1 MKTTALRPDIC
12 RVLHSGR
19 PIRIFNQCVWK
30 AASSSSSL
38 PFLLFAD
45 SLGIS
50 LLVAAGPQCFAT
62 FTPVSQPCGFSQER
76 KSVVS
81 TNQSIPGIGSGA
93 HRLFEL
99 DLRAKHGDAMPDYH
113 RCARMLARARRGAVG
128 AGPRPRSHRRSE
140 AVRGSRADNRAVQ
153 SISLFSPSADSPKFC
168 AQPHHRRSAIH
179 CTATAWRRRDG
190 SFSSS
195 ADIRQASADRRAA
208 SSANGNCSARSSS
221 RAARTS
227 DRFPAA
233 SHSARKAAERC
244 EHCKLC
250 EHRKPCEHCT
260 AG

>member
-1 MKTTALRPDIC
+1 MRLEGGELQWLAAFFVIRASLR
-12 RVLHSGR
+12 V
-19 PIRIFNQCVWK
+19 
-30 AASSSSSL
+30 SL
-38 PFLLFAD
+38 F
-45 SLGIS
+45 
-50 LLVAAGPQCFAT
+50 VAAGPQCFAT
-62 FTPVSQPCGFSQER
+62 FTPVSQPRGFSQER

-113 RCARMLARARRGAVG
+113 RCARMLACARRGALG
-128 AGPRPRSHRRSE
+128 AGPRPRSDRRSE
-140 AVRGSRADNRAVQ
+140 AVCCSRADKRVVQ
-153 SISLFSPSADSPKFC
+153 SVGLFSPSADSPEFC

-179 CTATAWRRRDG
+179 CTATTWHRRGG

-195 ADIRQASADRRAA
+195 ADIRQATASADRRAA
-208 SSANGNCSARSSS
+208 SSAKRNCSARSSN

-233 SHSARKAAERC
+233 SYSASNAAEHC
-244 EHCKLC
+244 EHYRLC
-250 EHRKPCEHCT
+250 ERRKYRKLCEHCT